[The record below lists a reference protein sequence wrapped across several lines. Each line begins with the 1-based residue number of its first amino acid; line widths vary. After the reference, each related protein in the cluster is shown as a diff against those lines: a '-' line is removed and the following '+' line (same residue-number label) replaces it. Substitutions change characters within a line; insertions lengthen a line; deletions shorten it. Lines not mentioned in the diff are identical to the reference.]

1 MSQLQLVI
9 FTLPYSLYGDLRLCS
24 QGCGFQIQYLLLAQG
39 SDGMKLYCWLVIC
52 EHDFLILSDFKYRLY
67 KDYLYFN
74 QRFIILHLILNI
86 LLHCAMSLPHE
97 RRNSQIARE
106 NTTRSCIKQKYKLF
120 LFSGERVEEE
130 LIRPAQE
137 GNIYFNI
144 LLPFLW
150 IFRINIQSRWHWA
163 VLFKQHYLNAITF
176 K

>member
-1 MSQLQLVI
+1 M
-9 FTLPYSLYGDLRLCS
+9 FTGLWDLRTR
-24 QGCGFQIQYLLLAQG
+24 FQIQSVLLAQG
-39 SDGMKLYCWLVIC
+39 SVGMKLYCWLVIC

-67 KDYLYFN
+67 KDLSVFY
-74 QRFIILHLILNI
+74 QRFIILRLILNI
-86 LLHCAMSLPHE
+86 LLHCAVSLPHE
-97 RRNSQIARE
+97 GRNSQIARE

-120 LFSGERVEEE
+120 LFSGERAEEE

-137 GNIYFNI
+137 GNINFNI

-150 IFRINIQSRWHWA
+150 IFRINTQSRWQWA